1 MSVNTAAAR
10 FFEVLRRSFHP
21 GMFSQVNAPAHSSS
35 SHTPMMSRCR
45 SASSNCARS
54 KAFRNGLARQVA
66 PLQTARTARVNASSP
81 SRVGGAGARA
91 KLEDP
96 AMSIDTKPE
105 PHDEASPFLM
115 TPAQHRERAEE
126 MMEAGR
132 PDLARQHENL
142 ARLIDRRRQQQSK

>member
-1 MSVNTAAAR
+1 
-10 FFEVLRRSFHP
+10 
-21 GMFSQVNAPAHSSS
+21 
-35 SHTPMMSRCR
+35 
-45 SASSNCARS
+45 
-54 KAFRNGLARQVA
+54 
-66 PLQTARTARVNASSP
+66 LQTARTARVNASSP
-81 SRVGGAGARA
+81 RRVGGARA

-96 AMSIDTKPE
+96 AVSIDTKPE